1 MYSVTSVVF
10 CGEITFINV
19 PLFFLPLSN
28 SLNPQESSRLGAI
41 LRFFFKSVS
50 GDITPLMDE
59 ENPYEIYTTGINT
72 THPRYFLAFTDSNK
86 VKRWMEID
94 KALFDAFNEFE
105 LDDLSFFNEV
115 DRHYERSEVTEAT
128 LNRRA
133 AKPQESVEEIVSQQM
148 ERDKLHRA
156 IAQLPEKQRR
166 RLVLYYFGEFTYEQ
180 IADMEGC
187 KHPAVMKSIS
197 SALKKLKNFLSGE
210 VTI

>member
-1 MYSVTSVVF
+1 MDGGHPKNF
-10 CGEITFINV
+10 D
-19 PLFFLPLSN
+19 PRPK
-28 SLNPQESSRLGAI
+28 R
-41 LRFFFKSVS
+41 RR
-50 GDITPLMDE
+50 DE

-72 THPRYFLAFTDSNK
+72 TNPRYFLAFTDSNK
-86 VKRWMEID
+86 VKQWMEID
-94 KALFDAFNEFE
+94 KTLFDAFNEFE

-133 AKPQESVEEIVSQQM
+133 AKPQKSVEEIVSQQM
-148 ERDKLHRA
+148 EMDKLHRA

>member
-1 MYSVTSVVF
+1 MD
-10 CGEITFINV
+10 GGHPKNID
-19 PLFFLPLSN
+19 PRPK
-28 SLNPQESSRLGAI
+28 R
-41 LRFFFKSVS
+41 RR
-50 GDITPLMDE
+50 DE

-133 AKPQESVEEIVSQQM
+133 AKPQESVEEIVSRRM
-148 ERDKLHRA
+148 ELDRLYQAIDK
-156 IAQLPEKQRR
+156 LPEKQRR
-166 RLVLYYFGEFTYEQ
+166 RLVLYYFGDFTYEQ
-180 IADMEGC
+180 IGEMEGC
-187 KHPAVMKSIS
+187 TKRAVKFSIDA
-197 SALKKLKNFLSGE
+197 ALKNMKENF
-210 VTI
+210 

>member
-1 MYSVTSVVF
+1 MADSHPK
-10 CGEITFINV
+10 NLD
-19 PLFFLPLSN
+19 PRPK
-28 SLNPQESSRLGAI
+28 R
-41 LRFFFKSVS
+41 RR
-50 GDITPLMDE
+50 DE
-59 ENPYEIYTTGINT
+59 DSPYEIYTAGINT
-72 THPRYFLAFTDSNK
+72 AHPRFYLFFKDGGG

-94 KALFDAFNEFE
+94 KALFDTFNEFE

-115 DRHYERSEVTEAT
+115 DRHYEQSEVTEAT

-133 AKPQESVEEIVSQQM
+133 AKPQESVEETISQRI
-148 ERDKLHRA
+148 EVDKLHQA

-166 RLVLYYFGEFTYEQ
+166 RLVLYYFGELTYEQ

-187 KHPAVMKSIS
+187 SHPAVIKSIS

>member
-1 MYSVTSVVF
+1 MDGGHSKN
-10 CGEITFINV
+10 ID
-19 PLFFLPLSN
+19 PRPK
-28 SLNPQESSRLGAI
+28 R
-41 LRFFFKSVS
+41 RR
-50 GDITPLMDE
+50 DE

-72 THPRYFLAFTDSNK
+72 TNPRYFLAFTDSNK
-86 VKRWMEID
+86 VKQWMEID
-94 KALFDAFNEFE
+94 KTLFDAFNEFE

-133 AKPQESVEEIVSQQM
+133 AKPQKSVEEIVSQQM
-148 ERDKLHRA
+148 EMDKLHRA

>member
-1 MYSVTSVVF
+1 MDGSHPKN
-10 CGEITFINV
+10 ID
-19 PLFFLPLSN
+19 PRPK
-28 SLNPQESSRLGAI
+28 R
-41 LRFFFKSVS
+41 RR
-50 GDITPLMDE
+50 DE

-94 KALFDAFNEFE
+94 KTLFDAFNEFE

-115 DRHYERSEVTEAT
+115 DRHLE
-128 LNRRA
+128 
-133 AKPQESVEEIVSQQM
+133 M
-148 ERDKLHRA
+148 DKLHRA

>member
-1 MYSVTSVVF
+1 MT
-10 CGEITFINV
+10 
-19 PLFFLPLSN
+19 
-28 SLNPQESSRLGAI
+28 
-41 LRFFFKSVS
+41 K
-50 GDITPLMDE
+50 
-59 ENPYEIYTTGINT
+59 
-72 THPRYFLAFTDSNK
+72 
-86 VKRWMEID
+86 
-94 KALFDAFNEFE
+94 
-105 LDDLSFFNEV
+105 
-115 DRHYERSEVTEAT
+115 AT
-128 LNRRA
+128 LSRRA

-148 ERDKLHRA
+148 EVDKLHRA